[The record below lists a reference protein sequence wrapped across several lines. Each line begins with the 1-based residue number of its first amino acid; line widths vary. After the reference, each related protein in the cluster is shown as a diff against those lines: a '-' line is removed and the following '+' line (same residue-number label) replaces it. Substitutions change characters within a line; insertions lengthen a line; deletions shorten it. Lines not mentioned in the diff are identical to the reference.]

1 MYSYHPHIFTV
12 NAYSEDM
19 WIVKLQQLRFFID
32 KILDLCGKTVAVGKQ
47 MQVPLQWQCVSSVFL
62 LSNCLDHFD
71 DSK

>member
-1 MYSYHPHIFTV
+1 MCVAFMSVFTCIDR
-12 NAYSEDM
+12 EDM

-32 KILDLCGKTVAVGKQ
+32 KISNFCGKTVGK
-47 MQVPLQWQCVSSVFL
+47 QVPLQWQCVVSCVFL